1 MIKMKEDMWGII
13 LFIVGSISVYLVLSG
28 QMDGTGFIG
37 IFFII
42 WGLYRI
48 LISN

>member
-1 MIKMKEDMWGII
+1 MNEDIWGII
-13 LFIVGSISVYLVLSG
+13 LFAVGIISIYLVLSG

-42 WGLYRI
+42 WGLHRI
-48 LISN
+48 IISDK